1 MSDSNLELSRDRQGT
16 IDQMRDILLGQKTR
30 EYEKQFTNY
39 DQRLDKV
46 EADLSELQTETREHL
61 LQLQDTFSTE
71 LRATL
76 DSLEKKLKYLS
87 LTTHETT
94 SNLEQQLK
102 NTNTKNEGELD
113 NLNKIVADKSGLLRE
128 QLTETREQF
137 DADLKVL
144 KEHLFSEIDKGF
156 SYLRES
162 KVSRAVLAE
171 VLFEMCIKV
180 KGSDVF
186 PSLTEEG
193 ENPVKSSFL
202 LPDEQPDEPDA

>member
-1 MSDSNLELSRDRQGT
+1 MSDSNSDLSRDRLGN
-16 IDQMRDILLGQKTR
+16 IDQIRDVLFGQKAR
-30 EYEKQFTNY
+30 EYEQQFTGY

-46 EADLSELQTETREHL
+46 EAELMELQSETRDHL
-61 LQLQDTFSTE
+61 QQLQETFSTE
-71 LRATL
+71 LRTTL

-128 QLTETREQF
+128 QLTETRDQF

-193 ENPVKSSFL
+193 ESPVQSSFL
-202 LPDEQPDEPDA
+202 LPDEQDSEDD